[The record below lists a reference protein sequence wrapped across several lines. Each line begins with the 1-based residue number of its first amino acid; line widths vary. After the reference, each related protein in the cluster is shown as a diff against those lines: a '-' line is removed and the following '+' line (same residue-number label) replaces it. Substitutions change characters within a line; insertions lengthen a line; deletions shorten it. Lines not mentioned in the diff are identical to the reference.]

1 MCGLV
6 ALAGDVPA
14 DLARAATEG
23 AAARGP
29 HSNGWATWRERQGW
43 RTSYAPGRLDAWPTP
58 SSLYPVAIGH
68 SRLAT
73 STARPGDAPD
83 PDEGQPLLL
92 GGLVL
97 AHNGTL
103 RPNELEGHRSREAYQ
118 GPVDSG
124 RLLNYLALGRTP
136 DELVGRLHAPQAL
149 LWARPHVGLYAMR
162 LTGVRVPAHPLYAV
176 DADTYAAVSSAPIPD
191 GRLLDPDA
199 PHLIWSF

>member
-6 ALAGDVPA
+6 ALAGAVPQ

-29 HSNGWATWRERQGW
+29 HSNGWATWRVKQGW
-43 RTSYAPGRLDAWPTP
+43 RISHAAGRLDGWPAP

-83 PDEGQPLLL
+83 PAEGQPLSL
-92 GGLVL
+92 GGLTL

-103 RPNELEGHRSREAYQ
+103 QPSELATHHNSELYR

-136 DELVGRLHAPQAL
+136 ADLVGQLHAPQAL
-149 LWARPHVGLYAMR
+149 IWARPHVGLYAMR
-162 LTGVRVPAHPLYAV
+162 LTGVRVSAHPLYAV
-176 DADTYAAVSSAPIPD
+176 DADTYAVVSSAPIPD
-191 GRLLDPDA
+191 GRLLDPDT